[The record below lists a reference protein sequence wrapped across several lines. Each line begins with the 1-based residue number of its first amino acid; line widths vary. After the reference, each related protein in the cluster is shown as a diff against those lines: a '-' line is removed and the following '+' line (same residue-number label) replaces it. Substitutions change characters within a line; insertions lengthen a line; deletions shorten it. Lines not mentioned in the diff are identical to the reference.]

1 MPMAIPATNVNQAH
15 LPIDPK
21 DRHRYTPNQIQEYF
35 KRANL
40 TQTQRNSPIL
50 SNSSWQEAKTTPSH
64 RFRPQPST
72 TFATSHPRTLSCTTP
87 PTTPLPRH

>member
-21 DRHRYTPNQIQEYF
+21 DRHKYTPTQIQDF
-35 KRANL
+35 DRVNL

-50 SNSSWQEAKTTPSH
+50 FNSSWQEAKTKSSH

-72 TFATSHPRTLSCTTP
+72 TSATSHPRTLSCTTP
-87 PTTPLPRH
+87 PATPLPRH

>member
-21 DRHRYTPNQIQEYF
+21 DRHRYTPNHIQEYF

-50 SNSSWQEAKTTPSH
+50 SNSTWQEAKTTP
-64 RFRPQPST
+64 
-72 TFATSHPRTLSCTTP
+72 HPTASGP
-87 PTTPLPRH
+87 NPLPRLQRPIQGP

>member
-21 DRHRYTPNQIQEYF
+21 DRHEYTPNQIQDF
-35 KRANL
+35 DRVNL

-50 SNSSWQEAKTTPSH
+50 FNSSWQ
-64 RFRPQPST
+64 
-72 TFATSHPRTLSCTTP
+72 
-87 PTTPLPRH
+87 

>member
-21 DRHRYTPNQIQEYF
+21 DRHKYTPTQIQDF
-35 KRANL
+35 DRVNL

-50 SNSSWQEAKTTPSH
+50 FNSSWQ
-64 RFRPQPST
+64 
-72 TFATSHPRTLSCTTP
+72 
-87 PTTPLPRH
+87 